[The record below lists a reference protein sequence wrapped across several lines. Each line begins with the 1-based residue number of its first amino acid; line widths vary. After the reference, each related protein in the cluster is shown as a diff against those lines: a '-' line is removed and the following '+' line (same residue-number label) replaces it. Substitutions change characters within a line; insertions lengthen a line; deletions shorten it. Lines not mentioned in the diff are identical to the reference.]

1 MNSIVK
7 KEQRNRALNTHWV
20 RNAGAVFGAYPTN
33 APITRRS
40 TVAGLALSAAPMAL
54 LAGADNA
61 NAQAKQTMPEKSLYK
76 RLGGVFAIAAVVDH
90 FSDGHS
96 PR

>member
-33 APITRRS
+33 APPTLTS
-40 TVAGLALSAAPMAL
+40 PGPTSEVALPYSSAA
-54 LAGADNA
+54 
-61 NAQAKQTMPEKSLYK
+61 
-76 RLGGVFAIAAVVDH
+76 
-90 FSDGHS
+90 
-96 PR
+96 